1 MKFVNIFYE
10 SFHLSDPG
18 NDVLP
23 FIATIDV
30 SKLITVEDVM
40 ENLNLGPNGALV
52 YSMEFLEKNVDWLFT
67 EIEKFHDH
75 YFIFDLPGQ
84 VFQISNLFG
93 YLLVLLTVNYSF
105 R

>member
-1 MKFVNIFYE
+1 MIYQSLCF
-10 SFHLSDPG
+10 LDPG
-18 NDVLP
+18 NDALP

-67 EIEKFHDH
+67 EIGKFRDH

-84 VFQISNLFG
+84 VFKSVTC
-93 YLLVLLTVNYSF
+93 LVTYQF
-105 R
+105 Y